1 MATPLLSEPEESRP
15 WTRIAGPD
23 DLLAAAR
30 AAPAGMPLVVAAPEG
45 VGEALG
51 PGWPRALV
59 TVFRERWAR
68 VESEAPPPPPPL
80 VLVWEC
86 GPAVGLALAAL
97 ADWPAPPGWT
107 LVLALDDDVP
117 APAVEALTSRAA
129 TAGVRVRLLPR
140 GGGAADS

>member
-1 MATPLLSEPEESRP
+1 MATPLLCEPEQSRP

-30 AAPAGMPLVVAAPEG
+30 AAPDGAPLVVAAPEG

-51 PGWPRALV
+51 PGWPRALA
-59 TVFRERWAR
+59 TVFHREWTR
-68 VESEAPPPPPPL
+68 VESDGPLPPL

-117 APAVEALTSRAA
+117 APAVEALASRAA
-129 TAGVRVRLLPR
+129 TAGVRVRVLPR
-140 GGGAADS
+140 GGGAVVS